1 MAGNFL
7 NLAIAGAL
15 FSKKMKPSRQNKKL
29 GAAVLGSV
37 MLSSTITS
45 FTNTVSASASAS
57 LNKSETQKNES
68 SGFFSK
74 IKSWVQ
80 PTLLAAG
87 ALTGAAMTAKHII
100 PSGFFGKIMSVVKPT
115 ASMLLTGAT
124 GVLGAL
130 KFILP
135 LGKDAIQSWFF
146 YKMYAQGFVQ
156 KIMPKK
162 EFKMKS
168 VVETKRQLDLLS
180 NAIVGQSEAK
190 RKIKNTI
197 INMANTSQKGEKAK
211 PVVFYFS
218 GPTGCG
224 KDHTIERLINPV
236 FGGEKGDVFYFDGS
250 CIDQNSETPVGKQ
263 VFGYHMI
270 GGQSKNAQICIS
282 PVVSAIRNGCKVIVF
297 DEFDKIVMKDG
308 RTAAECMDETMRTIL
323 DKGKIY
329 LPDSSELDCHGVV
342 FCFTTNE
349 LPECLTKVNNFE
361 KLDISKI
368 KDPTGSHTVVR
379 HDKSL
384 LCRTNFV
391 PIIMNQLKG
400 EDLLTLCRDK
410 LLDMMLDFKENYGIQ
425 LFHLGNFEKICREI
439 AKEAEKRNEGARG
452 VDKVIN
458 EMISPVVMQKAV
470 LPFLSKVSNEGSTN
484 EKDDENDE
492 SVSKVNIGLN
502 FILSYNP
509 EEGSFDCSLFQ
520 VSKKR
525 IIPLDLDEDGNL
537 LPPNEEKIIDLVKEK
552 PKTSTTE
559 KEGSLVVDE
568 PPAPTQNKSEH
579 HPESEGKP
587 APTPAPLPGPKR

>member
-15 FSKKMKPSRQNKKL
+15 FSKKMKTSRQNKKL

-37 MLSSTITS
+37 MLSSTVTS
-45 FTNTVSASASAS
+45 FANTVSAFAAASA
-57 LNKSETQKNES
+57 NKSETQKNES

-87 ALTGAAMTAKHII
+87 ALAGAALTAKHIL
-100 PSGFFGKIMSVVKPT
+100 PNSFFGKIMSVVKPT

-168 VVETKRQLDLLS
+168 VVETKKQLDLLS

-224 KDHTIERLINPV
+224 KDHTIEKLINPV
-236 FGGEKGDVFYFDGS
+236 FSGEKGDVFYFDGS

-270 GGQSKNAQICIS
+270 GGQSKNAQICVS

-323 DKGKIY
+323 DKGKIS

-400 EDLLTLCRDK
+400 EDLLKLCRDK
-410 LLDMMLDFKENYGIQ
+410 LLDMMLDFNENYGIQ
-425 LFHLGNFEKICREI
+425 LFHLGNFEKIRNEI

-458 EMISPVVMQKAV
+458 ELISPVVMQKAV
-470 LPFLSKVSNEGSTN
+470 LPFLPKASSTSMDGSVK
-484 EKDDENDE
+484 EENTPDE
-492 SVSKVNIGLN
+492 SNNRVNIGLN
-502 FILSYNP
+502 FILSYKP

-525 IIPLDLDEDGNL
+525 IIPLELDEDGNL
-537 LPPNEEKIIDLVKEK
+537 LPPKEEDIIDLSKENT
-552 PKTSTTE
+552 KTSTPE
-559 KEGSLVVDE
+559 KEARLVTGE
-568 PPAPTQNKSEH
+568 PSAPKPNKSEAH
-579 HPESEGKP
+579 LKPKDKP
-587 APTPAPLPGPKR
+587 APTPEPKLKK

>member
-1 MAGNFL
+1 MAGNLL
-7 NLAIAGAL
+7 NLAVAGAL
-15 FSKKMKPSRQNKKL
+15 FSKKIKPSRQNKKL

-37 MLSSTITS
+37 MLSSAATS
-45 FTNTVSASASAS
+45 FTNTVSASATDSA
-57 LNKSETQKNES
+57 NKSETKKTES
-68 SGFFSK
+68 GGFFSK
-74 IKSWVQ
+74 IKSWIK
-80 PTLLAAG
+80 PAILTTG
-87 ALTGAAMTAKHII
+87 ALVAGTLAVRKIL
-100 PSGFFGKIMSVVKPT
+100 PNSFFGKIMSVVKPT
-115 ASMLLTGAT
+115 ASTLFSGAT

-156 KIMPKK
+156 NIMPKK

-197 INMANTSQKGEKAK
+197 INMAHTSQKGEKAK

-323 DKGKIY
+323 DKGKIS

-425 LFHLGNFEKICREI
+425 LFHLGNFEKICNEI

-559 KEGSLVVDE
+559 KEGSLVVDK
-568 PPAPTQNKSEH
+568 PPAPTQNKSED